1 MKVWLKPR
9 KLAAVP
15 VFKISCSGRFLKLSM
30 WLAAFSPD
38 VLLKRPS
45 SPSPRP
51 SAQDWPGL
59 ETQVLEVPPM
69 EFANAWESS
78 GRNLLKLL
86 NKRIFQFL
94 LNRDVDLFR
103 KPCKSLVFTWF
114 FFIYFEI
121 FHWKAETQ
129 CSVFHCFVVTTKEAF
144 QLVKKKYNSSGEF
157 SLSQGISCGR
167 IDLHRCFFLF
177 LAVERPKWLTEV
189 RCTCIQLANQ
199 QDKSYS

>member
-1 MKVWLKPR
+1 MKFWLKPR

-45 SPSPRP
+45 SPSPRL

-69 EFANAWESS
+69 EFAKAWESS

-114 FFIYFEI
+114 FFYLFWN
-121 FHWKAETQ
+121 FPLKGWNPVQ
-129 CSVFHCFVVTTKEAF
+129 CISLFRSYHKRGFSTSQKEV
-144 QLVKKKYNSSGEF
+144 Q
-157 SLSQGISCGR
+157 
-167 IDLHRCFFLF
+167 
-177 LAVERPKWLTEV
+177 
-189 RCTCIQLANQ
+189 
-199 QDKSYS
+199 